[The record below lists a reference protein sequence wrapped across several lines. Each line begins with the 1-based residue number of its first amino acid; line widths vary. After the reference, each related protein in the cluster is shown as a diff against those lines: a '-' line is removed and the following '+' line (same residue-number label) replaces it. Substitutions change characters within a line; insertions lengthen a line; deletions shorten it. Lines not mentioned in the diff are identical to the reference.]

1 MPKGLGRFQQKLL
14 AELHLANR
22 PLETRALIPGRS
34 GSEKRRTLRKLAA
47 EGLVHEVLPDT
58 RQEPASP
65 DGSLFCTA
73 IHDE

>member
-1 MPKGLGRFQQKLL
+1 MSKGLGRFQQKLL
-14 AELHLANR
+14 AELQLANR

-58 RQEPASP
+58 LIAKGPLRPRRSES
-65 DGSLFCTA
+65 C
-73 IHDE
+73 

>member
-14 AELHLANR
+14 AELQLANR
-22 PLETRALIPGRS
+22 PLEARALIPGRS

-58 RQEPASP
+58 WIAKGPLRPRRSES
-65 DGSLFCTA
+65 C
-73 IHDE
+73 